1 VRDSEQ
7 THGRTEAQHGKASGT
22 VNEPNAAEPAPPA
35 PGSLKH
41 SAWEWA
47 KSIAI
52 ALVIWLVLRTLLVE
66 AFRIPSSSMERT
78 LLVGDFLFVNKA
90 LYGAE
95 LPLIHVRTPAVREP
109 RRGDVVVF
117 DSRTEAGVK
126 VVKRVVGMTGDTLQ
140 MRHDTLIRNGVAQVE
155 PYAEHTDPAS
165 DPASDEMRLWQ
176 LQYLLPGVNGESY
189 RPSRDNWGPVV
200 VPAGQYFVM
209 GDNRDNSYD
218 SRYWGFVPRR
228 VIRGRPLF
236 IYYSFDHDSWRVLP
250 FLTAIRWDR
259 IGRRPQ

>member
-1 VRDSEQ
+1 MSRRQDAKGQ
-7 THGRTEAQHGKASGT
+7 PDPAASD
-22 VNEPNAAEPAPPA
+22 APPA
-35 PGSLKH
+35 PQRAPKSFKRW
-41 SAWEWA
+41 AWEWA

-52 ALVIWLVLRTLLVE
+52 ALVIWFVLRTLLVE

-95 LPLIHVRTPAVREP
+95 LPLVHTRLPAVREP
-109 RRGDVVVF
+109 RLGDIVVF

-126 VVKRVVGMTGDTLQ
+126 VVKRVVGSPGDTLE
-140 MRHDTLIRNGVAQVE
+140 MRSNALYRNRVRQVE
-155 PYAEHTDPAS
+155 PFAQHVDPGS
-165 DPASDEMRLWQ
+165 DPSDPEMRLWQ
-176 LQYLLPGVNGESY
+176 LQFLVPGMDREGY
-189 RPSRDNWGPVV
+189 RPTRGTWGPLI

-218 SRYWGFVPRR
+218 SRYWGFVDRR

-250 FLTAIRWDR
+250 FVTAIRWDR
-259 IGRRPQ
+259 IGTRPH

>member
-1 VRDSEQ
+1 MTRRQDAKDQ
-7 THGRTEAQHGKASGT
+7 PDIPAGD
-22 VNEPNAAEPAPPA
+22 AAAAPPPPA
-35 PGSLKH
+35 RSFKRW
-41 SAWEWA
+41 AWEWV

-52 ALVIWLVLRTLLVE
+52 ALVIWLVLRTFLVE

-95 LPLIHVRTPAVREP
+95 VPLVHTHLPAVREP
-109 RRGDVVVF
+109 RRGDIVVF
-117 DSRTEAGVK
+117 DSRTEEGVK
-126 VVKRVVGMTGDTLQ
+126 VVKRVIGVAGDTLE
-140 MRHDTLIRNGVAQVE
+140 MRRAVLYRDGVRQVE
-155 PYAEHTDPAS
+155 PYVEHVDPGS
-165 DPASDEMRLWQ
+165 DSAYPEMRLWQ
-176 LQYLLPGVNGESY
+176 TQYLLPGVDRRTY
-189 RPSRDNWGPVV
+189 QPTRDTWGPLV

-218 SRYWGFVPRR
+218 SRYWGFVDRG

-250 FLTAIRWDR
+250 FLTAIRWGR
-259 IGRRPQ
+259 IGAHPN